1 MKVTKASLGIGELHF
16 SNTPARRHSKKQ
28 LRKAVHMFAEQG
40 IISPIVVDRSYRII
54 DGHLRVMAARELGI
68 DALDALVLSDIS
80 DAQRIELELALNRLP
95 EDSTWDAANLKIK
108 IEQLIEYNVDLT
120 FTGFETAEID
130 NILSFEVIEPDDQD
144 WTASDLVTQVG
155 DIWRAGDHIIACGNA
170 LSPDEVLGDV
180 LDSLELAKTCIT
192 DPPYNVPTAGH
203 IRTTQK
209 HAEFAMAA
217 GEMDDQDFTEFLSR
231 SITGSLPYMD
241 ATALYYLF
249 MDWRHVG
256 NLNAAAK
263 RNGLIQQNLCVWSKT
278 NAGMGSF
285 YRSQHELVGVYSR
298 SDRFQN
304 NIQLGSSG
312 RYRTNVW
319 VYDGVNSFSAT
330 RADDLTDHPTIK
342 PTQMIADIILD
353 CTSIGDWVYDPFLG
367 SGTTCQAAEQT
378 RRRCL
383 GIEYEP
389 RYVDVALKRLKDRCG
404 LEATHLASNLSY
416 AEIAAARQSKSGA
429 QA

>member
-1 MKVTKASLGIGELHF
+1 MLQTLK
-16 SNTPARRHSKKQ
+16 SK
-28 LRKAVHMFAEQG
+28 F
-40 IISPIVVDRSYRII
+40 
-54 DGHLRVMAARELGI
+54 
-68 DALDALVLSDIS
+68 
-80 DAQRIELELALNRLP
+80 
-95 EDSTWDAANLKIK
+95 
-108 IEQLIEYNVDLT
+108 EQLIEYNVDLT

-144 WTASDLVTQVG
+144 WIAADPVTQFG
-155 DIWRAGDHIIACGNA
+155 DIWQVGDHIIACGNA
-170 LSPDEVLGDV
+170 RSPDEVLGDV
-180 LDSLELAKTCIT
+180 LDGLELAKACIT
-192 DPPYNVPTAGH
+192 DPPYNVPTSGH

-231 SITGSLPYMD
+231 SITASLPYLD
-241 ATALYYLF
+241 TTALYYLF
-249 MDWRHVG
+249 MDWRHIG

-263 RNGLIQQNLCVWSKT
+263 CNGLIQQNLCVWSKT

-304 NIQLGSSG
+304 NIQLGITG

-319 VYDGVNSFSAT
+319 VYEGVNSFSAT
-330 RADDLTDHPTIK
+330 RSDDLTDHPTIK

-404 LEATHLASNLSY
+404 LEAVHLASGLSY
-416 AEIAAARQSKSGA
+416 ADIAAERQSKSGVRA
-429 QA
+429 

>member
-1 MKVTKASLGIGELHF
+1 MTVTKASLGIGDLHF
-16 SNTPARRHSKKQ
+16 SNSPARRHTKKQ
-28 LRKAVHMFAEQG
+28 LRKAVKMFAEQG

-54 DGHLRVMAARELGI
+54 DGHLRMMAARELGI
-68 DALDALVLSDIS
+68 EALDALVLPDIS

-130 NILSFEVIEPDDQD
+130 KILSFEVIEPDDQD
-144 WTASDLVTQVG
+144 WANSDPVTQFG
-155 DIWRAGDHIIACGNA
+155 DIWRVGDHIIACGNA
-170 LSPDEVLGDV
+170 LSPDEVLNDV
-180 LDSLELAKTCIT
+180 LDGMELAKACIT

-217 GEMDDQDFTEFLSR
+217 GELDDQDFTEFLSR
-231 SITGSLPYMD
+231 SITASLPYMD

-256 NLNAAAK
+256 NLNTAAK
-263 RNGLIQQNLCVWSKT
+263 YNGLIQQNLCVWSKT

-389 RYVDVALKRLKDRCG
+389 RYLDVALKRLKDRCG
-404 LEATHLASNLSY
+404 LDAIHVVSGLPF
-416 AEIAAARQSKSGA
+416 AEIANERQSKRGA
-429 QA
+429 EA

>member
-1 MKVTKASLGIGELHF
+1 MKVTKASLGTGDLHF
-16 SNTPARRHSKKQ
+16 SNSPARRHTKKQ
-28 LRKAVHMFAEQG
+28 LRKAVNMFAEQG

-68 DALDALVLSDIS
+68 EALDALVLPNIS

-95 EDSTWDAANLKIK
+95 EDSNWDAANLKIK

-144 WTASDLVTQVG
+144 WTTRNTVTQFG
-155 DIWRAGDHIIACGNA
+155 DIWQVGDHIIACGNA
-170 LSPDEVLGDV
+170 LSPDEVLGNV
-180 LDSLELAKTCIT
+180 LDGLELAKACIT

-231 SITGSLPYMD
+231 SITASLPYMD
-241 ATALYYLF
+241 TTALYYLF

-256 NLNAAAK
+256 NLNTAAK
-263 RNGLIQQNLCVWSKT
+263 YNGLIQQNLCVWSKT

-298 SDRFQN
+298 TDRFQN

-319 VYDGVNSFSAT
+319 VYEGVNSFSAT

-389 RYVDVALKRLKDRCG
+389 RYVDVALKRLKDHCG
-404 LEATHLASNLSY
+404 LDAIHLASDLSY

>member
-1 MKVTKASLGIGELHF
+1 MNMVLKTLSVGELRSPNSTARQHNRQQRKKARALF
-16 SNTPARRHSKKQ
+16 SEH
-28 LRKAVHMFAEQG
+28 G
-40 IISPIVVDRSYRII
+40 IVVPIIVDEHLQII
-54 DGHLRVMAARELGI
+54 DGILRFEIAKELGLQELN
-68 DALDALVLSDIS
+68 AVVVSGAKEEELL
-80 DAQRIELELALNRLP
+80 QLELSLNRLA
-95 EDSTWDAANLKIK
+95 EDGAWDIERLKSK
-108 IEQLIEYNVDLT
+108 FEQLIEYNVDLT

-130 NILSFEVIEPDDQD
+130 NILSFEVIEPEDQD
-144 WTASDLVTQVG
+144 WTASDPVTQVC
-155 DIWRAGDHIIACGNA
+155 DIWRVGDHVIACGNA
-170 LSPDEVLGDV
+170 LAPDEVLGDV
-180 LDSLELAKTCIT
+180 LDGLELAKACIT

-203 IRTTQK
+203 IRTTQE

-217 GEMDDQDFTEFLSR
+217 GEMDDLDFTAFLSR
-231 SITGSLPYMD
+231 SITASLPYMD

-263 RNGLIQQNLCVWSKT
+263 YNGLIQQNLCVWSKT

-304 NIQLGSSG
+304 NIQLGSTG

-319 VYDGVNSFSAT
+319 IYDGVNSFSAT
-330 RADDLTDHPTIK
+330 RADDLNDHPTIK

-367 SGTTCQAAEQT
+367 SGTTCQAAEKT

-404 LEATHLASNLSY
+404 LDATHMVSGIPF
-416 AEIAAARQSKSGA
+416 AEIAAERQTNSGVRA
-429 QA
+429 

>member
-1 MKVTKASLGIGELHF
+1 MKVTKASLGLGELHF
-16 SNTPARRHSKKQ
+16 TNSPARRHTKKQ
-28 LRKAVHMFAEQG
+28 LRKAVNKFAEQS

-68 DALDALVLSDIS
+68 EALDALVLPDIS
-80 DAQRIELELALNRLP
+80 NAQRIELELALNRLP

-120 FTGFETAEID
+120 FTDFEIAEID

-144 WTASDLVTQVG
+144 WTTSDPVTQFG
-155 DIWRAGDHIIACGNA
+155 DIWRVGDHIITCGNA

-180 LDSLELAKTCIT
+180 LDGLELAKACVT

-217 GEMDDQDFTEFLSR
+217 GEMEDQDFTEFLSR

-241 ATALYYLF
+241 TTALYYLF

-263 RNGLIQQNLCVWSKT
+263 RNGLIQQSLCVWSKT

-285 YRSQHELVGVYSR
+285 YRSQNELVGVYSR

-330 RADDLTDHPTIK
+330 RAGDLTDHPTIK

-404 LEATHLASNLSY
+404 LDATHMASGLPF
-416 AEIAAARQSKSGA
+416 AEIAAERQTNSGV

>member
-1 MKVTKASLGIGELHF
+1 MKVTKASLGIGDLHF
-16 SNTPARRHSKKQ
+16 SNSPARRHTKKQ
-28 LRKAVHMFAEQG
+28 QRKAVHMFAEQG
-40 IISPIVVDRSYRII
+40 IITPIVVDRSYRII

-68 DALDALVLSDIS
+68 EALDALILPDIS

-130 NILSFEVIEPDDQD
+130 NTLHFEVIEPDAQD
-144 WTASDLVTQVG
+144 WTTSDPVTQLG
-155 DIWRAGDHIIACGNA
+155 DIWQVGDHIIACGNA
-170 LSPDEVLGDV
+170 LSPDAVLGDV
-180 LDSLELAKTCIT
+180 LDGLELAKACIT
-192 DPPYNVPTAGH
+192 DPPYNVPTSGH
-203 IRTTQK
+203 ILTTQK

-231 SITGSLPYMD
+231 SITASLPYMD
-241 ATALYYLF
+241 TTALYYLF

-256 NLNAAAK
+256 NLNTAAK
-263 RNGLIQQNLCVWSKT
+263 YNGLIQQNLCVWSKT

-304 NIQLGSSG
+304 NIQLGSTG

-319 VYDGVNSFSAT
+319 VYEGVNSFSAT

-389 RYVDVALKRLKDRCG
+389 RYLDVALKRLKDRCG
-404 LEATHLASNLSY
+404 LDAIHVVSGLPF
-416 AEIAAARQSKSGA
+416 AEIAAERQSKSGA

>member
-1 MKVTKASLGIGELHF
+1 MQMVLRTLSVGELR
-16 SNTPARRHSKKQ
+16 SPNSTPRHHSKKQ
-28 LRKAVHMFAEQG
+28 RAKARALFAEQG
-40 IISPIVVDRSYRII
+40 IVVPIIVDDRMRII
-54 DGHLRVMAARELGI
+54 DGVLRFETAKELGLDELNAVVVSNAT
-68 DALDALVLSDIS
+68 DAKLL
-80 DAQRIELELALNRLP
+80 QLELSLNRLA
-95 EDSTWDAANLKIK
+95 EDSAWNAEHLKTK
-108 IEQLIEYNVDLT
+108 FEQLIEYQVDLT

-130 NILSFEVIEPDDQD
+130 NILSFEVIEPEDQD
-144 WTASDLVTQVG
+144 WASADPVSQEG
-155 DIWRAGDHIIACGNA
+155 DIWRVGDQIIACGNA
-170 LSPDEVLGDV
+170 LYPDEVLGGV
-180 LDSLELAKTCIT
+180 LAQVGLAKACIT
-192 DPPYNVPTAGH
+192 DPPYNVPTSGH

-209 HAEFAMAA
+209 HAEFVMAA
-217 GEMDDQDFTEFLSR
+217 GEMDDQGFTEFLSR
-231 SITGSLPYMD
+231 SITASLPYTD
-241 ATALYYLF
+241 PFALYYMF
-249 MDWRHVG
+249 MDWRHLE

-263 RNGLIQQNLCVWSKT
+263 CNGLIQKNLCVWSKT

-312 RYRTNVW
+312 RYRSNVW
-319 VYDGVNSFSAT
+319 VYEGVNSFGAT

-353 CTSIGDWVYDPFLG
+353 CTSLGDWVYDPFLG

-389 RYVDVALKRLKDRCG
+389 RYVDVAIKRLRDRCG
-404 LEATHLASNLSY
+404 LDAIHDASGLSY
-416 AEIAAARQSKSGA
+416 EQIAIERNSKRGGQS
-429 QA
+429 

>member
-1 MKVTKASLGIGELHF
+1 MKVTKASLGIGALHF
-16 SNTPARRHSKKQ
+16 SNSPARRHTKKQ

-68 DALDALVLSDIS
+68 EDLDALVLPDIS
-80 DAQRIELELALNRLP
+80 NAQRIELELALNRLP

-130 NILSFEVIEPDDQD
+130 NILQFEVIEPDDQD
-144 WTASDLVTQVG
+144 WTATDPVTQVG
-155 DIWRAGDHIIACGNA
+155 DIWQVGDHIIACGNA
-170 LSPDEVLGDV
+170 LSPDEVLSDV
-180 LDSLELAKTCIT
+180 LDGLELAKACIT
-192 DPPYNVPTAGH
+192 DPPYNVPTSGH
-203 IRTTQK
+203 ILTTQK

-231 SITGSLPYMD
+231 SITASLPYMD
-241 ATALYYLF
+241 TTALYYLF

-256 NLNAAAK
+256 NLNTAAK
-263 RNGLIQQNLCVWSKT
+263 YNGLIQQNLCVWSKT

-319 VYDGVNSFSAT
+319 VYEGVNSFSAT

-404 LEATHLASNLSY
+404 LDAVHLASNLSY
-416 AEIAAARQSKSGA
+416 AEIAAARQSKSGV

>member
-16 SNTPARRHSKKQ
+16 SNSPARRHTKKQ

-68 DALDALVLSDIS
+68 DALDALVLPDIS
-80 DAQRIELELALNRLP
+80 NAQRIELELALNRLP

-144 WTASDLVTQVG
+144 WTTSDPVTQSG
-155 DIWRAGDHIIACGNA
+155 DIWQVGDHIIACGNA
-170 LSPDEVLGDV
+170 LSPDDVLGDV
-180 LDSLELAKTCIT
+180 LDGLELAKACIT

-231 SITGSLPYMD
+231 AITASLPYMD
-241 ATALYYLF
+241 TTALYYLF

-256 NLNAAAK
+256 NLNAAAMY
-263 RNGLIQQNLCVWSKT
+263 NGLIQQNLCVWSKT

-298 SDRFQN
+298 SDSFQN
-304 NIQLGSSG
+304 NIQLGSTG

-319 VYDGVNSFSAT
+319 VYDGINSFSAT

-342 PTQMIADIILD
+342 PTRMIADIILD

-378 RRRCL
+378 RR
-383 GIEYEP
+383 
-389 RYVDVALKRLKDRCG
+389 
-404 LEATHLASNLSY
+404 
-416 AEIAAARQSKSGA
+416 
-429 QA
+429 

>member
-1 MKVTKASLGIGELHF
+1 MTVTKASLGIGDLHF
-16 SNTPARRHSKKQ
+16 SNSPARRHTKKQ

-40 IISPIVVDRSYRII
+40 IITPIVVDRSYRII

-68 DALDALVLSDIS
+68 EALDALILPDIS
-80 DAQRIELELALNRLP
+80 DAQRIQLELALNRLP

-130 NILSFEVIEPDDQD
+130 NILKFEVIEPEDQD
-144 WTASDLVTQVG
+144 WTATVPVTQVG
-155 DIWRAGDHIIACGNA
+155 DIWQVGDHIIACGNA
-170 LSPDEVLGDV
+170 LSPDEVLGGV
-180 LDSLELAKTCIT
+180 LDGLELAKACIT

-217 GEMDDQDFTEFLSR
+217 GEMNDQDFTEFLSR
-231 SITGSLPYMD
+231 SITASLPYMD
-241 ATALYYLF
+241 TTALYYLF
-249 MDWRHVG
+249 MDWRHIG

-263 RNGLIQQNLCVWSKT
+263 YNRLIRQNLCVWSKT
-278 NAGMGSF
+278 NASMGSF

-319 VYDGVNSFSAT
+319 VYDDVNSFSAT
-330 RADDLTDHPTIK
+330 RAEVK
-342 PTQMIADIILD
+342 GEM
-353 CTSIGDWVYDPFLG
+353 
-367 SGTTCQAAEQT
+367 
-378 RRRCL
+378 
-383 GIEYEP
+383 
-389 RYVDVALKRLKDRCG
+389 
-404 LEATHLASNLSY
+404 
-416 AEIAAARQSKSGA
+416 
-429 QA
+429 

>member
-1 MKVTKASLGIGELHF
+1 
-16 SNTPARRHSKKQ
+16 
-28 LRKAVHMFAEQG
+28 
-40 IISPIVVDRSYRII
+40 
-54 DGHLRVMAARELGI
+54 MAARELGI

-95 EDSTWDAANLKIK
+95 EDSTWDAANLKNK

-120 FTGFETAEID
+120 FTGFETAKID
-130 NILSFEVIEPDDQD
+130 NILSFEVIEPEDQN
-144 WTASDLVTQVG
+144 WTATDPVTQFG
-155 DIWRAGDHIIACGNA
+155 DIWQVGDHIIACGNA

-180 LDSLELAKTCIT
+180 SDGLELAKACIT

-231 SITGSLPYMD
+231 SITASLPYMD
-241 ATALYYLF
+241 TTALYYLF

-256 NLNAAAK
+256 NLNAAAM

-342 PTQMIADIILD
+342 PAQMIADIILD

-389 RYVDVALKRLKDRCG
+389 RYVDVALKRLKYRCG
-404 LEATHLASNLSY
+404 LDAIHLASNLSY

>member
-1 MKVTKASLGIGELHF
+1 MTKASLGIGDLHF
-16 SNTPARRHSKKQ
+16 SNSPARRHTKKQ
-28 LRKAVHMFAEQG
+28 LRKAVHMFAEKG

-68 DALDALVLSDIS
+68 EALDALILPDIS
-80 DAQRIELELALNRLP
+80 DAQRFELELALNRLP

-130 NILSFEVIEPDDQD
+130 NILKFEVVEAEDQN
-144 WTASDLVTQVG
+144 WTATDPVTQVG
-155 DIWRAGDHIIACGNA
+155 DIWRFGDHIIAFGNA
-170 LSPDEVLGDV
+170 LFPSEVLSDI
-180 LDSLELAKTCIT
+180 LDGLEPAKACIT
-192 DPPYNVPTAGH
+192 DPPYNVPTSGH

-231 SITGSLPYMD
+231 SITASLPYMD
-241 ATALYYLF
+241 TTALYYLF

-256 NLNAAAK
+256 NLNVAAK
-263 RNGLIQQNLCVWSKT
+263 YNGLIQQNLCVWSKT
-278 NAGMGSF
+278 NAGMGSI
-285 YRSQHELVGVYSR
+285 YPSQHELVGVYSR

-319 VYDGVNSFSAT
+319 VYKGVNSFSAT

-404 LEATHLASNLSY
+404 LDATHMVSGLPF
-416 AEIAAARQSKSGA
+416 AEIAAERQTNSGA
-429 QA
+429 PE

>member
-1 MKVTKASLGIGELHF
+1 
-16 SNTPARRHSKKQ
+16 
-28 LRKAVHMFAEQG
+28 
-40 IISPIVVDRSYRII
+40 
-54 DGHLRVMAARELGI
+54 MAARELGI
-68 DALDALVLSDIS
+68 QALDALVLHDIS

-144 WTASDLVTQVG
+144 WSITDPVTKVG
-155 DIWRAGDHIIACGNA
+155 DIWRVGDHIIACGNA

-180 LDSLELAKTCIT
+180 LDGMELAKACIT

-231 SITGSLPYMD
+231 SITASLPYMD
-241 ATALYYLF
+241 TTALYYLF

-256 NLNAAAK
+256 NLNTAAK
-263 RNGLIQQNLCVWSKT
+263 YNGLIQQNLCVWSKT
-278 NAGMGSF
+278 NADMGSF

-304 NIQLGSSG
+304 NIQLGSTG

-330 RADDLTDHPTIK
+330 RTDDLTDHPTIK
-342 PTQMIADIILD
+342 PTQMLADIILD

-367 SGTTCQAAEQT
+367 SGSTCQAAEQT

-404 LEATHLASNLSY
+404 LDATHMVSGLPF
-416 AEIAAARQSKSGA
+416 AEIAAERQTKSGV

>member
-1 MKVTKASLGIGELHF
+1 
-16 SNTPARRHSKKQ
+16 
-28 LRKAVHMFAEQG
+28 
-40 IISPIVVDRSYRII
+40 
-54 DGHLRVMAARELGI
+54 
-68 DALDALVLSDIS
+68 
-80 DAQRIELELALNRLP
+80 
-95 EDSTWDAANLKIK
+95 
-108 IEQLIEYNVDLT
+108 
-120 FTGFETAEID
+120 
-130 NILSFEVIEPDDQD
+130 
-144 WTASDLVTQVG
+144 
-155 DIWRAGDHIIACGNA
+155 
-170 LSPDEVLGDV
+170 
-180 LDSLELAKTCIT
+180 
-192 DPPYNVPTAGH
+192 
-203 IRTTQK
+203 
-209 HAEFAMAA
+209 MAA

-231 SITGSLPYMD
+231 SITASLPYMD
-241 ATALYYLF
+241 TTALYYLF

-256 NLNAAAK
+256 NLNTATM

-285 YRSQHELVGVYSR
+285 YRSQHELIGVYSR

-404 LEATHLASNLSY
+404 LDAIHLASGQPY
-416 AEIAAARQSKSGA
+416 GEIAAKRQTKGGARS
-429 QA
+429 

>member
-1 MKVTKASLGIGELHF
+1 MTVTKASLGIGELHF
-16 SNTPARRHSKKQ
+16 SNSPARRHTKKQ

-68 DALDALVLSDIS
+68 EALDALVLPDIS

-130 NILSFEVIEPDDQD
+130 NTLHFEVIEPDDQD
-144 WTASDLVTQVG
+144 WTTSDPVTQVG
-155 DIWRAGDHIIACGNA
+155 DIWQVGDHIIACGNA
-170 LSPDEVLGDV
+170 LSPDAVLGDV
-180 LDSLELAKTCIT
+180 LDGLELAKACIT
-192 DPPYNVPTAGH
+192 DPPYNVPTSGH
-203 IRTTQK
+203 ILTTQK

-231 SITGSLPYMD
+231 SITASLPYMD
-241 ATALYYLF
+241 TTALYYLF

-256 NLNAAAK
+256 NLNTAAK
-263 RNGLIQQNLCVWSKT
+263 YNGLIQQNLCVWSKT
-278 NAGMGSF
+278 NADMGSF

-319 VYDGVNSFSAT
+319 VYEGVNSFSAT

-353 CTSIGDWVYDPFLG
+353 CTSIGDCVYDPFLG
-367 SGTTCQAAEQT
+367 SGTTCQAAERT

-404 LEATHLASNLSY
+404 LDAIHLASNLSY
-416 AEIAAARQSKSGA
+416 AEIAAERESKSGA
-429 QA
+429 QV

>member
-16 SNTPARRHSKKQ
+16 SNSPARRHTKKQ

-68 DALDALVLSDIS
+68 EALDALVLPDIS
-80 DAQRIELELALNRLP
+80 NAQRIELELALNRLP

-130 NILSFEVIEPDDQD
+130 NILSFEVIEPEDQN
-144 WTASDLVTQVG
+144 WTATDPVTQVG
-155 DIWRAGDHIIACGNA
+155 DIWQVGDHIIACGNA

-180 LDSLELAKTCIT
+180 LDGLELAKACIT

-231 SITGSLPYMD
+231 SITASLPYMD
-241 ATALYYLF
+241 TTALYYLF

-263 RNGLIQQNLCVWSKT
+263 YNGLIQQNLCVWSKT

-389 RYVDVALKRLKDRCG
+389 RYLDVALKRLKDRCG
-404 LEATHLASNLSY
+404 LDAIHVVSGLPF
-416 AEIAAARQSKSGA
+416 AEIANERQSKRGA
-429 QA
+429 EA

>member
-1 MKVTKASLGIGELHF
+1 MPIIVDE
-16 SNTPARRHSKKQ
+16 
-28 LRKAVHMFAEQG
+28 HM
-40 IISPIVVDRSYRII
+40 RII
-54 DGHLRVMAARELGI
+54 DGILRFEIAKELGLQELN
-68 DALDALVLSDIS
+68 AVVVS
-80 DAQRIELELALNRLP
+80 DATEAKLLQLELALNRLP
-95 EDSTWDAANLKIK
+95 KDSTWDAANLKIK

-120 FTGFETAEID
+120 FTDFETAEID
-130 NILSFEVIEPDDQD
+130 NILSFEVIEPEDQN
-144 WTASDLVTQVG
+144 WTATDPITQVG
-155 DIWRAGDHIIACGNA
+155 DIWQVEDHIIACGNA

-180 LDSLELAKTCIT
+180 LDGLELAKACIT

-231 SITGSLPYMD
+231 SITASLPYMD
-241 ATALYYLF
+241 TTALYYLF
-249 MDWRHVG
+249 MDWRNIG

-298 SDRFQN
+298 SNRFQN

-330 RADDLTDHPTIK
+330 RADALADHPTIK

-353 CTSIGDWVYDPFLG
+353 CTSIGDFVYDLFLG

-404 LEATHLASNLSY
+404 LDATHMVSGIPF
-416 AEIAAARQSKSGA
+416 AEIAAERQTNSGV

>member
-1 MKVTKASLGIGELHF
+1 
-16 SNTPARRHSKKQ
+16 
-28 LRKAVHMFAEQG
+28 
-40 IISPIVVDRSYRII
+40 
-54 DGHLRVMAARELGI
+54 
-68 DALDALVLSDIS
+68 
-80 DAQRIELELALNRLP
+80 
-95 EDSTWDAANLKIK
+95 
-108 IEQLIEYNVDLT
+108 LIEYNVDLT
-120 FTGFETAEID
+120 FTGFEIAEID
-130 NILSFEVIEPDDQD
+130 NILSFEVIEPEDQD
-144 WTASDLVTQVG
+144 WTASDPVTQIG
-155 DIWRAGDHIIACGNA
+155 DIWRVGDHIIACGNA
-170 LSPDEVLGDV
+170 LSPDEVLCGD
-180 LDSLELAKTCIT
+180 LADASLAKACIT

-217 GEMDDQDFTEFLSR
+217 GEMNDQDFTEFLSR
-231 SITGSLPYMD
+231 SITASLPYMD
-241 ATALYYLF
+241 TTALYYLF

-285 YRSQHELVGVYSR
+285 YRSQHELVGVYSL

-389 RYVDVALKRLKDRCG
+389 LYVDVALKRLKDRCG
-404 LEATHLASNLSY
+404 LEAIHLASGLTY
-416 AEIAAARQSKSGA
+416 AEIAAERESKSGA
-429 QA
+429 QV

>member
-1 MKVTKASLGIGELHF
+1 MKVTKASLGIGDLHF
-16 SNTPARRHSKKQ
+16 SNSPARRHTKKQ
-28 LRKAVHMFAEQG
+28 LRKAVKMFAEQG

-54 DGHLRVMAARELGI
+54 DGHLRMMAARELGI
-68 DALDALVLSDIS
+68 EALDALVLPDIS

-130 NILSFEVIEPDDQD
+130 KILSFEVIEPDDQD
-144 WTASDLVTQVG
+144 WANSDPVTQFG
-155 DIWRAGDHIIACGNA
+155 DIWRVGDHIIACGNA
-170 LSPDEVLGDV
+170 LSPDEVLDDV
-180 LDSLELAKTCIT
+180 LDGMELAKACIT

-217 GEMDDQDFTEFLSR
+217 GELDDQDFTEFLSR
-231 SITGSLPYMD
+231 SITASLPYMD

-256 NLNAAAK
+256 NLNTAAK
-263 RNGLIQQNLCVWSKT
+263 YNGLIQQNLCVWSKT

-389 RYVDVALKRLKDRCG
+389 RYLDVALKRLKDRCG
-404 LEATHLASNLSY
+404 LDAIHVVSGLPF
-416 AEIAAARQSKSGA
+416 AEIANERQSKRGA
-429 QA
+429 EA

>member
-1 MKVTKASLGIGELHF
+1 MTVTKASLGIGELHF
-16 SNTPARRHSKKQ
+16 SNSPARRHTKKQ

-40 IISPIVVDRSYRII
+40 IISPIVVNRSYRII

-68 DALDALVLSDIS
+68 DALDALVLPDIS
-80 DAQRIELELALNRLP
+80 NAQRIELELALNRLP

-130 NILSFEVIEPDDQD
+130 NTLQFEVIEPDDQD
-144 WTASDLVTQVG
+144 WTASDPVTQVG
-155 DIWRAGDHIIACGNA
+155 DIWQVGDHVIACGNA

-180 LDSLELAKTCIT
+180 LDGLELAKACIT

-217 GEMDDQDFTEFLSR
+217 GEMDEQDFTEFLSR
-231 SITGSLPYMD
+231 SITASLPYMD
-241 ATALYYLF
+241 TTALYYLF
-249 MDWRHVG
+249 MDWRHIG
-256 NLNAAAK
+256 NLNAAA
-263 RNGLIQQNLCVWSKT
+263 RCNGLIQQNLCVWSKT

-319 VYDGVNSFSAT
+319 LYDGVNSFSAT

-404 LEATHLASNLSY
+404 LEATHIVSGLPF
-416 AEIAAARQSKSGA
+416 AEIAAARQSKSGV
-429 QA
+429 QV

>member
-1 MKVTKASLGIGELHF
+1 MKVTKASLGLGELHF
-16 SNTPARRHSKKQ
+16 TNSPARRHTKKQ
-28 LRKAVHMFAEQG
+28 LRKAVNMFAEQS

-68 DALDALVLSDIS
+68 EALDALVLPDIS
-80 DAQRIELELALNRLP
+80 NAQRIELELALNRLP

-144 WTASDLVTQVG
+144 WTTSDPVTQFG
-155 DIWRAGDHIIACGNA
+155 DIWRVGDHIITCGNA

-180 LDSLELAKTCIT
+180 LDGLELAKACVT

-217 GEMDDQDFTEFLSR
+217 GEMEDQDFTEFLSR

-241 ATALYYLF
+241 TTALYYLF

-330 RADDLTDHPTIK
+330 RAGDLTDHPTIK

-404 LEATHLASNLSY
+404 LDATHMASGLPF
-416 AEIAAARQSKSGA
+416 AEIAAERQTNSGV

>member
-1 MKVTKASLGIGELHF
+1 MKVTKASLGIGALHF
-16 SNTPARRHSKKQ
+16 SNSPARRHTKKQ

-68 DALDALVLSDIS
+68 EDLDALVLPDIS
-80 DAQRIELELALNRLP
+80 NAQRIELELALNRLP

-130 NILSFEVIEPDDQD
+130 NILQFEVIEPDDQD
-144 WTASDLVTQVG
+144 WTATDPVTQVG
-155 DIWRAGDHIIACGNA
+155 DIWQVGDHIIACGNA
-170 LSPDEVLGDV
+170 LSPDEILSNV
-180 LDSLELAKTCIT
+180 LDGLELAKACIT

-217 GEMDDQDFTEFLSR
+217 GEMGDQDEFLSR
-231 SITGSLPYMD
+231 SITASLPYMD

-256 NLNAAAK
+256 NLNTAAK
-263 RNGLIQQNLCVWSKT
+263 YNGLIQQNLCVWSKT

-285 YRSQHELVGVYSR
+285 YRSQHELIGVYSR

-319 VYDGVNSFSAT
+319 VYEGVNSFSAT
-330 RADDLTDHPTIK
+330 RADDLNDHPTIK
-342 PTQMIADIILD
+342 PTQMLANIILD

-404 LEATHLASNLSY
+404 LEATHMSSGLTY
-416 AEIAAARQSKSGA
+416 AEIAAARQSKSGV

>member
-1 MKVTKASLGIGELHF
+1 MMVTKASLGIGDLHF
-16 SNTPARRHSKKQ
+16 SNSPARRHTKKQ
-28 LRKAVHMFAEQG
+28 LRKAVHMFAEQS
-40 IISPIVVDRSYRII
+40 IISPIVLDRSYRII
-54 DGHLRVMAARELGI
+54 DGHLRVIAARELGI
-68 DALDALVLSDIS
+68 EALDALILPDIS
-80 DAQRIELELALNRLP
+80 DAQRIELELALNRLA
-95 EDSTWDAANLKIK
+95 EDGAWDTERLKSK
-108 IEQLIEYNVDLT
+108 FEQLIEYNVDLT

-130 NILSFEVIEPDDQD
+130 NILSFEVIEPEDQD
-144 WTASDLVTQVG
+144 WTTRDPVTQVG
-155 DIWRAGDHIIACGNA
+155 DIWQAGDHIIACGNA
-170 LSPDEVLGDV
+170 LSPDEILSNV
-180 LDSLELAKTCIT
+180 LDGLELAKACIT

-231 SITGSLPYMD
+231 SITASLPYMD
-241 ATALYYLF
+241 TTALYYLF

-263 RNGLIQQNLCVWSKT
+263 YNGLIQQNLCVWSKT

-298 SDRFQN
+298 SNRFQN

-383 GIEYEP
+383 GFEYEP
-389 RYVDVALKRLKDRCG
+389 RYVDVALKRLKERCG
-404 LEATHLASNLSY
+404 LEAVHMVSGLPF
-416 AEIAAARQSKSGA
+416 AEIATERQTNSGV

>member
-1 MKVTKASLGIGELHF
+1 
-16 SNTPARRHSKKQ
+16 
-28 LRKAVHMFAEQG
+28 
-40 IISPIVVDRSYRII
+40 
-54 DGHLRVMAARELGI
+54 
-68 DALDALVLSDIS
+68 
-80 DAQRIELELALNRLP
+80 
-95 EDSTWDAANLKIK
+95 
-108 IEQLIEYNVDLT
+108 
-120 FTGFETAEID
+120 
-130 NILSFEVIEPDDQD
+130 
-144 WTASDLVTQVG
+144 
-155 DIWRAGDHIIACGNA
+155 
-170 LSPDEVLGDV
+170 
-180 LDSLELAKTCIT
+180 
-192 DPPYNVPTAGH
+192 
-203 IRTTQK
+203 
-209 HAEFAMAA
+209 
-217 GEMDDQDFTEFLSR
+217 MDT
-231 SITGSLPYMD
+231 
-241 ATALYYLF
+241 TALYYLF

-256 NLNAAAK
+256 NLNTAAK
-263 RNGLIQQNLCVWSKT
+263 YNGLIQQNLCVWSKT

-330 RADDLTDHPTIK
+330 RADDLADHPTIK

-389 RYVDVALKRLKDRCG
+389 RYVDVALKRLKDHCG
-404 LEATHLASNLSY
+404 LEAVHMLSGLPFT
-416 AEIAAARQSKSGA
+416 EIAAERQSKSGA

>member
-16 SNTPARRHSKKQ
+16 SNSPARRHTKKQ

-68 DALDALVLSDIS
+68 DALDALVLPDIS
-80 DAQRIELELALNRLP
+80 NAQRIELELALNRLP

-144 WTASDLVTQVG
+144 WTTSDPVTQSG
-155 DIWRAGDHIIACGNA
+155 DIWQVGDHIIACGNA
-170 LSPDEVLGDV
+170 MSPDEVLGGV
-180 LDSLELAKTCIT
+180 LDGLELAKACIT

-231 SITGSLPYMD
+231 SITASLPYMD
-241 ATALYYLF
+241 TTALYYLF

-256 NLNAAAK
+256 NLNTAAK
-263 RNGLIQQNLCVWSKT
+263 YNGLIQQNLCVWSKT

-298 SDRFQN
+298 SERFQN

-319 VYDGVNSFSAT
+319 VYEGVNSFSAT

-404 LEATHLASNLSY
+404 LEAVHMVSGLPF
-416 AEIAAARQSKSGA
+416 AEIAAERQTNSGD